1 MSSLQAW
8 RPILQDDVRRR
19 RALEI
24 VDAIAADLVAL
35 QNADAGSPPSSV
47 AHGRSGEALFFAY
60 WGGALG
66 HEEACS
72 TAVRLVEMDLDRA
85 AAAPRSV
92 SLYSGLTGV
101 GWTIAHLDGWLLDLS
116 DEDPDDA
123 LDAILL
129 ERVANVPWVGEYDL
143 INGLV
148 RIGVYA
154 LERLPHPAATRCLVE
169 VVGRLADTARHS
181 ERGASWWTPA
191 EGLAPHTRLRYP
203 GGACDLGLAHGVAGV
218 IGLLGKAC
226 TIDVVSPAARALLDD
241 AVSWLLWQRLPA
253 DTGTAFAAF
262 VAPEQAAQVARSAW
276 CYGDPG
282 AASALFLA
290 ARMVGSS
297 AWEAAALETARLAT
311 TRPLVDCGVVDAGLC
326 HGAAGLA
333 HIFNRLY
340 QATGVPEFRN
350 AALLWFDR
358 VFDCCHPGTGVGGF
372 SVFRPD
378 RVLADPGFLEGTAGI
393 GLALLAAV
401 TPLEPRWDR
410 VLLLS

>member
-1 MSSLQAW
+1 
-8 RPILQDDVRRR
+8 
-19 RALEI
+19 
-24 VDAIAADLVAL
+24 
-35 QNADAGSPPSSV
+35 
-47 AHGRSGEALFFAY
+47 
-60 WGGALG
+60 
-66 HEEACS
+66 
-72 TAVRLVEMDLDRA
+72 MDLELA

-123 LDAILL
+123 LDAILYGL
-129 ERVANVPWVGEYDL
+129 VANAPWVGEYDL

-148 RIGVYA
+148 GIGVYA
-154 LERLPHPAATRCLVE
+154 LERLSHPPAPECLLE
-169 VVGRLADTARHS
+169 VVRRLADTARHS
-181 ERGASWWTPA
+181 EHGASWWTPA
-191 EGLAPHTRLRYP
+191 DRLAPHTRLRFP
-203 GGACDLGLAHGVAGV
+203 GGAYDLGLAHGAAGV

-226 TIDVVSPAARALLDD
+226 AIDAVSPTARALLNDGV
-241 AVSWLLWQRLPA
+241 AWLLSQRLPA

-262 VAPEQAAQVARSAW
+262 VAPDRAAQEARSAW

-282 AASALFLA
+282 DATALFLA
-290 ARMVGSS
+290 ARAVGNP
-297 AWEAAALETARLAT
+297 AWAAAALEIARLASA
-311 TRPLVDCGVVDAGLC
+311 RPIAECGVVDAGVC

-340 QATGVPEFRN
+340 QATGSPELRDV
-350 AALLWFDR
+350 ALEWFDR
-358 VFDCCHPGTGVGGF
+358 IFDYCHPGTGVGGF

-378 RVLADPGFLEGTAGI
+378 GTLADPGFLEGAAGI

-410 VLLLS
+410 LLLLS